1 MASVKTDAVFAGSVP
16 ELYERY
22 LVPMIFESYAE
33 DLLTRV
39 QARPPARLLEI
50 AAGTGAVTRALAAGL
65 PGTVSITATDLNPGM
80 LARARSLPISRPI
93 EWGIAD
99 VMSLPFPDGAFDT
112 VVCQFG
118 AMFFP
123 DKPRAFAE
131 VKRVL
136 ATGGR
141 FLFNVWAELESNE
154 FAHTVM
160 TALERVF
167 PVDPPRFMQRTPHG
181 YWDPTSIEHDL
192 VAGGF
197 TNPPSFSTV
206 AARSRAASARDV
218 AIAYCQGTPMRGEI
232 ETRDATRLEE
242 ATRVAAQAV
251 EERFGPGAIDGR
263 IQALVVDVA
272 R

>member
-1 MASVKTDAVFAGSVP
+1 MASVETDAVFAGSVP

-22 LVPMIFESYAE
+22 LVPMIFESYAQ
-33 DLLTRV
+33 DLVTRV

-50 AAGTGAVTRALAAGL
+50 AAGTGAVTRALAAAL
-65 PGTVSITATDLNPGM
+65 PETVAITATDLNPGM
-80 LARARSLPISRPI
+80 LAQARSRPISRTI
-93 EWGIAD
+93 EWGLAD
-99 VMSLPFPDGAFDT
+99 VTNLPFPDAAFDT

-141 FLFNVWAELESNE
+141 FLFNVWTELESNE

-160 TALERVF
+160 ASLERVF

-181 YWDPTSIEHDL
+181 YSDPTTIARDL
-192 VAGGF
+192 AAGGF
-197 TNPPSFSTV
+197 TKPPAFSTV
-206 AARSRAASARDV
+206 SGRSLAASARDV

-263 IQALVVDVA
+263 IQALVIDVE